1 MLSLSFASKFSKE
14 IQIVVI
20 VIFCFGT
27 LQPKNLLSHGTV
39 FKITIILIQ
48 IAKGVTWQGQRL

>member
-27 LQPKNLLSHGTV
+27 LQPKNLLSHGTA
-39 FKITIILIQ
+39 FKIYDHSYTN
-48 IAKGVTWQGQRL
+48 R